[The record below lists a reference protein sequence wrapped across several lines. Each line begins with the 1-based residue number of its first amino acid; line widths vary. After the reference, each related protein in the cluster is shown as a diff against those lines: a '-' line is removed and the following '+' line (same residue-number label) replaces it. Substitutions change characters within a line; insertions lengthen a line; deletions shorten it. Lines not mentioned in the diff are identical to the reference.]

1 MLSKYADL
9 TCALLTS
16 VTLRIQAL
24 RSLHQNTLNVTYNRY
39 IKGKM
44 MFISDMK
51 FYLLSNYLLNTKR
64 HISLVRLSNPQI
76 KMWVNWNLF
85 LKKQIWYHLKLNFI
99 ILFNGMS
106 VSLSVVDS
114 EIAEWNSIRVGM
126 QIDCDIKC

>member
-85 LKKQIWYHLKLNFI
+85 LKKQIYHLKLNLI